1 METYLFIRIH
11 LLKSFED
18 IRMRKVTFLIL
29 LMPVF
34 LMGTSHLYAADLKD
48 GFFDLAWK
56 TNLSEVEGFRKVSE
70 NSAVSYFVNPKRVYK
85 IADVKIMDVAYG
97 SFDKQFFAVYIY
109 IHTIDVFAQLRRY
122 TNDKYGLPR
131 IKIINMGQPDQQ
143 RIYQWKHKDAKIK
156 LKIYQNREPMK
167 MAFYYT
173 PISAQVNETLLEAFQ
188 ENNRR
193 RIFPLSDTQ
202 RQQAEELRDF
212 MRF

>member
-1 METYLFIRIH
+1 
-11 LLKSFED
+11 
-18 IRMRKVTFLIL
+18 MRKIFFLVL

-34 LMGTSHLYAADLKD
+34 LMGTGHLYAADLND

-85 IADVKIMDVAYG
+85 IADVKVMDVAYG
-97 SFDKQFFAVYIY
+97 SFDNQFFAVYIH

-143 RIYQWKHKDAKIK
+143 RIYQWKHKNAKIK
-156 LKIYQNREPMK
+156 LKIYQDKEPMK

-173 PISAQVNETLLEAFQ
+173 PLSTQVNETQLEAFQ
-188 ENNRR
+188 EKNRR
-193 RIFPLSDTQ
+193 RIFPLNNTQ
-202 RQQAEELRDF
+202 KRQAEEMRDF

>member
-1 METYLFIRIH
+1 MGTYRPSRIH
-11 LLKSFED
+11 LLKSFEG
-18 IRMRKVTFLIL
+18 IHMRKMIFLTL
-29 LMPVF
+29 LTLVF
-34 LMGTSHLYAADLKD
+34 LMGTGSLYAADLKD

-56 TNLSEVEGFRKVSE
+56 TNLLEVEGFRKVSE
-70 NSAVSYFVNPKRVYK
+70 NLAVSYFVNPKRVYE

-97 SFDKQFFAVYIY
+97 SFKNQFFAVYIH

-122 TNDKYGLPR
+122 TNEKYGLPR

-173 PISAQVNETLLEAFQ
+173 PISAQVNESQLEAFQ
-188 ENNRR
+188 ESNRR
-193 RIFPLSDTQ
+193 RIFPLNNTQ
-202 RQQAEELRDF
+202 QQQAEELRDF